1 MNRWQCVSLRK
12 LCRAKSCHN
21 DIKNRLLIPR
31 QMLQPIMKKFLTLI
45 MAAAVSAF
53 GAMAQ
58 APATQPT
65 QNTCAKTEKCEK
77 GHKCCKGDKA
87 AKAPKTCNVKENGEK
102 KCSDNVGGGKCTK
115 GEGQKCC
122 KDAKGGK
129 CTKGEGQKCCKD
141 AKGGKCT
148 KGEGQKCCKD
158 AKGGK

>member
-1 MNRWQCVSLRK
+1 M
-12 LCRAKSCHN
+12 
-21 DIKNRLLIPR
+21 
-31 QMLQPIMKKFLTLI
+31 
-45 MAAAVSAF
+45 SAF

-129 CTKGEGQKCCKD
+129 
-141 AKGGKCT
+141 
-148 KGEGQKCCKD
+148 
-158 AKGGK
+158 